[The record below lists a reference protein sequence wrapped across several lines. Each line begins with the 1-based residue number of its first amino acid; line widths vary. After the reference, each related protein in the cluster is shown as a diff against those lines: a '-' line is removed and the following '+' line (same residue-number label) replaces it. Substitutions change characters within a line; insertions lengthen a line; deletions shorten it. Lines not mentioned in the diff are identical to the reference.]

1 MKKPLLPLALVMAI
15 ALPVAHA
22 GDEGHDHDGHSH
34 DHPAGQP
41 QEAKP
46 GPAAAPVLQA
56 GPFRF
61 HVHFD
66 DDCLKVIPTRKD
78 KATFSVEAVITK
90 VTLTSKDGESREFS
104 LSPIWD
110 SPGKLH
116 ALELKRDFTGIADGS
131 HLAKFRIEGLDPK
144 PLTFSTVLARSP
156 HGDVEHDDHAD
167 HEGGHEG
174 HSH

>member
-1 MKKPLLPLALVMAI
+1 MKTLLLPLAL
-15 ALPVAHA
+15 ALAFAPPITLA
-22 GDEGHDHDGHSH
+22 GGGGHDHDDHAH
-34 DHPAGQP
+34 DHPAGKP
-41 QEAKP
+41 RDAK
-46 GPAAAPVLQA
+46 GDHPAEPVLQA

-78 KATFSVEAVITK
+78 KAAFSAETVTAKVI
-90 VTLTSKDGESREFS
+90 LTSQDGDSREFS
-104 LSPIWD
+104 LTPIWD

-116 ALELKRDFTGIADGS
+116 ALELKQDFTGIPDGS

-144 PLTFSTVLARSP
+144 PLAFSTVLARSP
-156 HGDVEHDDHAD
+156 HGDEAHDDHAD
-167 HEGGHEG
+167 HEGGHEA